1 MDVVVKDSN
10 IEGKGVFANKDFK
23 KGEVVLRW
31 NISHRLTI
39 DDVNKISDKEKRY
52 VNFHKGVYLF
62 MQIPERYVNH
72 SCEANTY
79 IKDFCDIA
87 KKDIKEEEE
96 ILSNYEE
103 DNIPGNKM
111 KCNCG
116 SKNCKG
122 IIK

>member
-103 DNIPGNKM
+103 DNIPG
-111 KCNCG
+111 
-116 SKNCKG
+116 
-122 IIK
+122 